1 MTEKRPNTMQCSQF
15 EALLS
20 DVLDG
25 TLPQEA
31 RQAFEGHAETCPA
44 CGPMLAE
51 ARQGMLWLEALEEV
65 EPPRNLVHNILAATT
80 AADAA
85 KEPAQAKT
93 LKPSWKSRLWK
104 PIRGVMTGVAQ
115 PRFVTSFAMAFFSLS
130 LTLTLAGVRFKD
142 LGKIDWHPRAMGRAV
157 VMHYTQVETKVVQ
170 YYKNMRLVYELE
182 STVSELRKST
192 DSGQQTEQP
201 PQQQPPAEQ
210 PKENENKNKKD
221 NDDTS
226 GRPEKRQEHYSEELN
241 HGLIAYLKQSNQG
254 A

>member
-1 MTEKRPNTMQCSQF
+1 MTEKQSNSMQCSQF

-20 DVLDG
+20 DVLYG
-25 TLPQEA
+25 THPLEA
-31 RQAFEGHAETCPA
+31 RQAFEGHAQTCPA

-51 ARQGMLWLEALEEV
+51 ARQGMLWLNALEDV

-80 AADAA
+80 AAEAT
-85 KEPAQAKT
+85 KETGQAKA
-93 LKPSWKSRLWK
+93 LKPSWSTRLWQ
-104 PIRGVMTGVAQ
+104 PIRGVMTGVAH

-142 LGKIDWHPRAMGRAV
+142 LARIDWHPSAVGRAV
-157 VMHYTQVETKVVQ
+157 VMRYTQVETKVVQ

-201 PQQQPPAEQ
+201 QQQQQPPAEQ
-210 PKENENKNKKD
+210 PKENKDKKN

-226 GRPEKRQEHYSEELN
+226 GRPEKRQEHYSEELD

>member
-1 MTEKRPNTMQCSQF
+1 MTEKQPNSMQCSQF

-25 TLPQEA
+25 TLPQEV
-31 RQAFEGHAETCPA
+31 RQAFEGHAQTCPA

-51 ARQGMLWLEALEEV
+51 ARQGMLWLNALEEV
-65 EPPRNLVHNILAATT
+65 EPPRNLVNNILAATT
-80 AADAA
+80 AAAA
-85 KEPAQAKT
+85 KEPAQAKA
-93 LKPSWKSRLWK
+93 LKPGWGTRLWQ
-104 PIRGVMTGVAQ
+104 PIRGVMTGVSH

-130 LTLTLAGVRFKD
+130 LTLTLAGVRLKD
-142 LGKIDWHPRAMGRAV
+142 LGRIDWHPSAVGRAV
-157 VMHYTQVETKVVQ
+157 VMRYTQVETKVVQ

-182 STVSELRKST
+182 STVSELRKAT
-192 DSGQQTEQP
+192 DSGQQTEQQ
-201 PQQQPPAEQ
+201 PQQQQQPAEQ
-210 PKENENKNKKD
+210 PKENKNKKD
-221 NDDTS
+221 NNDTS